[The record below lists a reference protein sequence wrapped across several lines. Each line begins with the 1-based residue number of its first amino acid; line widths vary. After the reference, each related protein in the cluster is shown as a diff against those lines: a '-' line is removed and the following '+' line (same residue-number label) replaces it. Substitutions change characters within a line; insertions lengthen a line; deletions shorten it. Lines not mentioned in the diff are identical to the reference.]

1 MIRITIIGLGLIG
14 GSLGLALKK
23 FGGKEWQITG
33 YSRRQE
39 TLKQALKQGA
49 IDQAGINAQ
58 EAVGI
63 ADLVV
68 LATPIGAIPGI
79 LAAIAPHLKKG
90 CVVTDTAST
99 KEQVLKWAGSSLP
112 AGAPFIGGH
121 PMAGKE
127 TWGFAA
133 AEPGLFEGAT
143 YCLVPS
149 SSTTPHATELVT
161 GMVKTILARP
171 LVISADEHDRL
182 VAGISH
188 LPLVLSVTLAA
199 ITQKDPSW
207 PQMAEL
213 AAGGY
218 RDTTRLASG
227 SPQMGRD
234 ICLTNKQALMAW
246 IDRFISELT
255 QFKEKIDKGDSK
267 EIEFILSRAKDSR
280 DLWYRQRFSNGG
292 KTGKAN

>member
-1 MIRITIIGLGLIG
+1 MIHTTIIGLGLIG

-23 FGGKEWQITG
+23 FGGGEWFITG

-39 TLKQALKQGA
+39 TVKQALQQGA
-49 IDQAGINAQ
+49 IDQVGINAQ
-58 EAVGI
+58 EAVG
-63 ADLVV
+63 AAELVV
-68 LATPIGAIPGI
+68 LATPIGAIPNV
-79 LAAIAPHLKKG
+79 LTEIAPHLKKG

-99 KEQVLKWAGSSLP
+99 KEQVLKWALSSLP
-112 AGAPFIGGH
+112 AGVLFIGGH

-127 TWGFAA
+127 TWGFEV
-133 AEPGLFEGAT
+133 AESGLFEGAT

-149 SSTTPHATELVT
+149 SSTTPFAAELVT
-161 GMVKTILARP
+161 KMVKTILARP
-171 LVISADEHDRL
+171 LILSANEHDRL

-199 ITQKDPSW
+199 ITQKYPSW

-234 ICLTNKQALMAW
+234 ICLTNKQALIAW

-255 QFKEKIDKGDSK
+255 QFKEKIDRGNSK
-267 EIEFILSRAKDSR
+267 EIEPILNSAKDGR
-280 DLWYRQRFSNGG
+280 DLWYRQRFSSGG